1 MRTHCLSAEQTMLDQ
16 IPAQKK
22 KNYISCKKIASFR
35 KGMKATEKGKM
46 SSSSYTLFAFE
57 HENSITFSSRYR
69 SKDYEGGS
77 VFSDHF
83 KYQLKIRTLKSG
95 EKRFIFY
102 NLVGRG
108 VGVRTSSPNH
118 MRGKL
123 ATLCRAQEGNRKK
136 PMHKDPDRGL
146 YLAQER
152 RLLAFLRS
160 FLKRHGISTHY
171 LSNDPFSLMTQLCY
185 PGTRE
190 FTDETLRKVS
200 VGEFLLDDPV
210 KTILRT
216 NGKKSRRVLFSAIKS
231 NPQAAQGLL
240 RFAKYIRINRSLDHA
255 QEFLEKMSQAHLDRF
270 AQERIFSDGLCC
282 EYGAKYLKAK
292 QMKVFDRL
300 SIDAIISALYSN
312 MILNDTFSMMHRL
325 SANEGFDFSQ
335 IEYNTIRELH
345 DALVELT
352 PKRRKNSFAHFCF
365 KESNPSVQFC
375 KKLQDEFVDNRYSI
389 CYATGT
395 EELYQLASIMHN
407 CAFFYYSRIK
417 KGDYAIFCIK
427 DDSKT
432 KYMFGVNLYYRKDV
446 NCLFAKLDQAVAV
459 CNARIEVDV
468 ENELNDKIQK
478 ALAPSILY
486 NYELRL
492 PKNQPRTELGVNLH
506 TA

>member
-1 MRTHCLSAEQTMLDQ
+1 MRTHSLNAEQTMLDQ

-46 SSSSYTLFAFE
+46 SSSSYTFFAFE

-77 VFSDHF
+77 VFNDHF

-102 NLVGRG
+102 NLAGRQ

-118 MRGKL
+118 MRSKL
-123 ATLCRAQEGNRKK
+123 AMLCRAQEGNRKK

-160 FLKRHGISTHY
+160 FLKRHGISTRY

-190 FTDETLRKVS
+190 FTDETLRKIS

-216 NGKKSRRVLFSAIKS
+216 NGKKSRRVLFSAIKK
-231 NPQAAQGLL
+231 NPLMAQGLL
-240 RFAKYIRINRSLDHA
+240 RIAKYIRINRSLDHA

-270 AQERIFSDGLCC
+270 GQERIFSDGLYY

-292 QMKVFDRL
+292 QMKAFDRL

-325 SANEGFDFSQ
+325 NANEGFDFSQ
-335 IEYNTIRELH
+335 IQYNSIRELH
-345 DALVELT
+345 DALIELT
-352 PKRRKNSFAHFCF
+352 PKRRKNSFTHFYF
-365 KESNPSVQFC
+365 KENNSSMLFC
-375 KKLQDEFVDNRYSI
+375 KKLQDNFIDDRYSI
-389 CYATGT
+389 CYASGT
-395 EELYQLASIMHN
+395 EELYRQAQIMHN
-407 CAFFYYSRIK
+407 CAFYYHSRIK
-417 KGDYAIFCIK
+417 QENYAIFCVKENERIV
-427 DDSKT
+427 
-432 KYMFGVNLYYRKDV
+432 YMFGVHLYYRKDV
-446 NCLFAKLDQAVAV
+446 NCLCAKLDQAVAV
-459 CNARIEVDV
+459 CNEEIKTKIQ
-468 ENELNDKIQK
+468 NKLNDMIAK
-478 ALAPSILY
+478 ALAPSIIYSYDKRKDL
-486 NYELRL
+486 
-492 PKNQPRTELGVNLH
+492 TGAELGINLH
-506 TA
+506 AA